1 MRGLDNRLRYQRVY
15 QNHMKL
21 QYNNEPKTQ
30 QSKRSSTR
38 NSANNLS
45 PVDYNTKRSKGDS
58 QEMDQQPE
66 AAAAGAA
73 DVD

>member
-1 MRGLDNRLRYQRVY
+1 MRGLDSRLRYQRVY

-21 QYNNEPKTQ
+21 QHNNEP
-30 QSKRSSTR
+30 
-38 NSANNLS
+38 NFS
-45 PVDYNTKRSKGDS
+45 PVDNNTKRSKGDS